1 MGGAET
7 KEISCGDYSDGAQ
20 IESDFE
26 AYASSVAITGD
37 DANTYS
43 IGLLFVIWAEIVL
56 WLFNLWTMNYLN
68 AMNDILECGINN
80 EIDSKYGKDYY
91 DNTFLP
97 IYVEMMDYAG
107 TFDLLWH
114 PGIHYSCVA
123 VWFWWWYIWCP
134 WCLFWFCC
142 WWGWWYFWLFGWWF
156 WGFWFFFG
164 GTFYC
169 AGFFITIPCTIVF
182 CIVWWVCFWCFE
194 IFYWFWY
201 ITLNYLFYCAAYGL
215 PQMLI
220 AMSWGTWWTE
230 QGTALILGGG
240 AGEDA
245 EEE

>member
-1 MGGAET
+1 M
-7 KEISCGDYSDGAQ
+7 
-20 IESDFE
+20 
-26 AYASSVAITGD
+26 
-37 DANTYS
+37 
-43 IGLLFVIWAEIVL
+43 GLLLVVWAEILL
-56 WLFNLWTMNYLN
+56 WMFNLWTMNYLN

-97 IYVEMMDYAG
+97 IYVEMGDEAG

-134 WCLFWFCC
+134 WCLFWFCA

-156 WGFWFFFG
+156 WW
-164 GTFYC
+164 
-169 AGFFITIPCTIVF
+169 
-182 CIVWWVCFWCFE
+182 VWFWCFE

-201 ITLNYLFYCAAYGL
+201 FVLNYLFYCAAYGL
-215 PQMLI
+215 PQLLI

-240 AGEDA
+240 ASEDP
-245 EEE
+245 EE